1 MVALGYLVRTGNA
14 PVVVAAAAAAAA

>member
-14 PVVVAAAAAAAA
+14 PVVVAAAAAAA